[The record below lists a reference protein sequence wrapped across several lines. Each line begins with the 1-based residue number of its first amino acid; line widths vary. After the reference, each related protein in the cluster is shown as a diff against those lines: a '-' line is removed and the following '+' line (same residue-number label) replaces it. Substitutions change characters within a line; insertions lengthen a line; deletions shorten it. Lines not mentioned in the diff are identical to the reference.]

1 MTERLRASRARRVG
15 ACASSAPGDVRLRAR
30 RCDRQRTASGRAGAR
45 ARHAR
50 EKPRGPIPCFAR
62 RGPAPNVRARGG
74 RSGENVSDPEKKTP
88 SEPVWEFSNEKVKID
103 FRVTVERRKSPS
115 PLLRGITR
123 RGARIG
129 TPRGGDRREGRGVAL
144 DARSQETPAIFI
156 EEGERARGSSALVG
170 ESRAK
175 LGERKR
181 GTQERVS
188 ANGRYA
194 PRRRRRRARAA
205 RGPRTGRAPAT
216 RADRAL
222 TPAPASLS
230 QSAIDERRA
239 NGRIVFAVKERTSGA

>member
-1 MTERLRASRARRVG
+1 MRRATCVSARVDVTDSERRAGEPERARG
-15 ACASSAPGDVRLRAR
+15 TPG
-30 RCDRQRTASGRAGAR
+30 
-45 ARHAR
+45 
-50 EKPRGPIPCFAR
+50 K
-62 RGPAPNVRARGG
+62 NRGG
-74 RSGENVSDPEKKTP
+74 RSRVSRAVVPRRTFAREGVVAARTSRTRRKKTP
-88 SEPVWEFSNEKVKID
+88 SEPVWDFSQKKVKID

-115 PLLRGITR
+115 PLHRGITR